1 MVLRVA
7 ARAKVDA
14 RRLVR
19 QAASSRDRVP
29 ATKPAVTATR
39 ASRPALRRDNV
50 RLSGSIVAVG
60 IALAL
65 WAADMQ
71 AQGDGGYKLV
81 PNWVKMPGHVPAFG
95 PGRKFLPPGEREAD
109 QDAKRKAGFI
119 EMVEAQPGIGGIA
132 VDSRDRV
139 YVLQRRAELPIMVF
153 DSTGEFP
160 IRRRRRHLFS
170 GLALRAGG
178 HRRQRPGRGPREPAH
193 HQVQQRARQDP
204 HGARHE
210 GCAWVRRQA
219 LQPAHARRGLN
230 PRSRSKHSDP
240 KLSPRPRRRR

>member
-153 DSTGEFP
+153 DSTGEFLYGGGGD
-160 IRRRRRHLFS
+160 IFS
-170 GLALRAGG
+170 RDSHFVQVDTEGNVWAVDRENQRIIKYNNALDRILMVLGTRGVPGCDAKHFNRPTDVARIEPTLALKA
-178 HRRQRPGRGPREPAH
+178 Q
-193 HQVQQRARQDP
+193 
-204 HGARHE
+204 
-210 GCAWVRRQA
+210 
-219 LQPAHARRGLN
+219 
-230 PRSRSKHSDP
+230 
-240 KLSPRPRRRR
+240 